1 MNEFR
6 EILLQNFKADWLFLH
21 FSWQKRAIAGHE
33 KIIVTVP
40 KTTHRR
46 SADGVK
52 ISFFQS
58 NRSEFT

>member
-6 EILLQNFKADWLFLH
+6 EILLQNFKADWLFLR
-21 FSWQKRAIAGHE
+21 FSWPKRAVAGHE
-33 KIIVTVP
+33 KIIVAVP
-40 KTTHRR
+40 KTAHRR

-52 ISFFQS
+52 ISCFQS